1 MACNV
6 PCLGKIPDLS
16 PEWMNEDNGVW
27 VTDLT
32 MMADYIADFIQNW
45 LEDNIKP
52 DLYENMQKTAKEFM
66 NKQEFDSKVL
76 SLFEGYLSTRAD
88 SFEQQI
94 SKTEE

>member
-1 MACNV
+1 
-6 PCLGKIPDLS
+6 
-16 PEWMNEDNGVW
+16 MNEDNGIW
-27 VTDLT
+27 VDDVT
-32 MMADYIADFIQNW
+32 MMTDFIADFMQNW

-52 DLYENMQKTAKEFM
+52 ELVENMKKTTLQYS
-66 NKQEFDSKVL
+66 NKQDFESKVI